1 MTQLSLLEWKQPVLV
16 IPFPSDRR
24 IGKIRSFADKYRRC
38 KTDAARLKAW
48 REVLGKMI
56 HQMNR
61 AGLPEETIQTELEA
75 FKQAAIDEIERRYW
89 LEQQAG
95 GVA

>member
-24 IGKIRSFADKYRRC
+24 IGKIRSFADKYLRC
-38 KTDAARLKAW
+38 KTEPARLKAW

-61 AGLPEETIQTELEA
+61 AGLSEETIQIELET
-75 FKQAAIDEIERRYW
+75 FKQAAINEIERRYW
-89 LEQQAG
+89 LDQQAG
-95 GVA
+95 GAA